1 MTVRAR
7 WACRARTGENERKTR
22 MNVERDPRRGQVRLP
37 AFAEPAAAEWQAPE
51 AGGPALAG
59 QSGRA
64 RSVGIR
70 QVRRMSNWTA
80 AALIVVTGATTVALA
95 HHAISV
101 GAPAAAASSSSS
113 GVTTV
118 TTQGASGPQVS
129 HSVAT
134 TSASGVTTTTTSQ
147 VMNGK
152 TVVSQVRHAPAYH
165 DN

>member
-1 MTVRAR
+1 MDA
-7 WACRARTGENERKTR
+7 
-22 MNVERDPRRGQVRLP
+22 ERDPRRGQVRLP
-37 AFAEPAAAEWQAPE
+37 AFAESAAAEWQAPE
-51 AGGPALAG
+51 ADGPALAG
-59 QSGRA
+59 RSGKA
-64 RSVGIR
+64 RRVGIR

-80 AALIVVTGATTVALA
+80 AALIVGTGATTVALA

-113 GVTTV
+113 GVVTTG
-118 TTQGASGPQVS
+118 TTQGANGPQVS

-147 VMNGK
+147 VVNGK